1 MGGEGGRRGD
11 IKAKNESLLANKV
24 AFKAAKNAFLFFI
37 LSVYPSFNALKCLE
51 KGFACNVSLKINSL

>member
-11 IKAKNESLLANKV
+11 IKAQNESLLANKV